1 VALGRVQGAHGVQG
15 QVRVRWFGDG
25 PEGLLSQKVVWLVDE
40 ERLAAGACF
49 LDPTGFDRVE
59 VLGGGTGRAGEVR
72 LVLSGVGDREAA
84 EALRGKVVVVPASAL
99 EALPEGEFYWHQL
112 VGCQVRGS
120 DGTVVGTVREL
131 METGAHDVLVVEDAQ
146 GRRHLIPT
154 ADELV
159 HAIDVEAGEIVVELL
174 PGLLDGD

>member
-1 VALGRVQGAHGVQG
+1 
-15 QVRVRWFGDG
+15 
-25 PEGLLSQKVVWLVDE
+25 
-40 ERLAAGACF
+40 
-49 LDPTGFDRVE
+49 
-59 VLGGGTGRAGEVR
+59 VR